1 MSHYK
6 HYPILLFGAVNLSD
20 GGAMDSQGKSALSR
34 GLLLPKRKFP
44 LKIFLVWKLSARP
57 S

>member
-20 GGAMDSQGKSALSR
+20 RGACGLPRQILVLSR
-34 GLLLPKRKFP
+34 PLLLPERKFP
-44 LKIFLVWKLSARP
+44 IKIVLVQRL
-57 S
+57 